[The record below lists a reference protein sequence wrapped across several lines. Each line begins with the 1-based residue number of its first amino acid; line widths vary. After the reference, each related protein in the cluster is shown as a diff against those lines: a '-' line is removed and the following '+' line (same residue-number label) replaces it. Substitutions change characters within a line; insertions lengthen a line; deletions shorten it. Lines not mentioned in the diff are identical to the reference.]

1 MDERLDPHANLIAQ
15 LARLPGVGRKT
26 AQRLSYHIL
35 SMDDAQA
42 QALADSITEA
52 KARIHPCPVCFGY
65 TAGEVCPICE
75 DDERDRATICV
86 VQEARDVQALERS
99 RDYRGLYHVLGGA
112 ISPMEGIGPD
122 ELHVKELMGRLADVC
137 EVIVAT
143 NPDIEGEAT
152 ASYLARLIKPLGIK
166 VTRIAHGIPVGGELE
181 YTDEVTLSRALEGRR
196 EM

>member
-26 AQRLSYHIL
+26 AQRLSYYIL
-35 SMDDAQA
+35 SMDNAA
-42 QALADSITEA
+42 AHALADSIIQA
-52 KARIHPCPVCFGY
+52 KELIHPCPVCFGY
-65 TAGEVCPICE
+65 TAGDVCPICRST
-75 DDERDRATICV
+75 ERDRTILCV
-86 VQEARDVQALERS
+86 VQEGRDVQALERS
-99 RDYRGLYHVLGGA
+99 RDYHGLYHVLGGA
-112 ISPMEGIGPD
+112 ISPMEGIGPED
-122 ELHVKELMGRLADVC
+122 LHVKELMGRLTDVQ
-137 EVIVAT
+137 EVILAT

-181 YTDEVTLSRALEGRR
+181 YTDEVTLARALAGRR